1 MKVQTYNMKKIAF
14 TLTALAFLIQ
24 AYAQNAVP
32 RVQNEKKME
41 WWKEAKFGMFIHW
54 GIYSVPAGV
63 YQDKPVKGIGE
74 WIMNTA
80 KIPVAEYQKYAAQ
93 FNPDRY
99 DPEAWVKMAK
109 DAGMKYIIITS
120 KHHDGFAMFDS
131 KITTWDIMDASPYKK
146 DILKPLVDACRKA
159 GIKIGFYYSQ
169 AQDWTQPGGA
179 VSGGTW
185 DEAQKG
191 SFDSYL
197 DKVAIPQVKEILSN
211 YGEPDILWWD
221 TPQNMTPERAA
232 KFEAILKQHPSLIT
246 NNRLGGGYNG
256 DTETPEQFVP
266 STGFPGRNW
275 EACMT
280 INDTWG
286 FKSTDHDWKST
297 KTLIRNLTDIVSK
310 GGNFLLNVGPDSY
323 GQIPSA
329 SIERLAEMGKW
340 LTVNQESVYGTTA
353 SPFPYLSWG
362 RATRKQQKL
371 YLHIFENP
379 KDGKL
384 KVPMLNKVKKA
395 YLLSDAAKVLKTKRS
410 GGNLEIMLPNQLPDT
425 INTVVVLEFI
435 GEPNVAPSPVAGK
448 IITASS
454 EQPDAG
460 AQNLL
465 DGNRLTK
472 WEATKGQK
480 DAVLEIDL
488 AGNFEISTL
497 IVDEPWHPWEDKKQ
511 DIILE
516 YKRGNTWLP
525 VVKMTTGGIGL
536 IKNFTP
542 ISARYF
548 RLTVHNGQTPPTLL
562 EWQLYGA
569 E

>member
-1 MKVQTYNMKKIAF
+1 MKKIAF
-14 TLTALAFLIQ
+14 TLMALFFLMQ
-24 AYAQNAVP
+24 TYAQNTAPKLVD
-32 RVQNEKKME
+32 EKKME

-54 GIYSVPAGV
+54 GLYAVPAGV

-80 KIPVAEYQKYAAQ
+80 KIPVAEYQKYAPQ
-93 FNPDRY
+93 FNPDQY

-131 KITTWDIMDASPYKK
+131 KVTKWDIMDSSPYKK
-146 DILKPLVDACRKA
+146 DILKPLVEACRKA

-169 AQDWTQPGGA
+169 AQDWTHPGGA
-179 VSGGTW
+179 VSGGAW

-191 SFDSYL
+191 NFDTYL
-197 DKVAIPQVKEILSN
+197 DKVSISQVKEILSN

-232 KFEAILKQHPSLIT
+232 KFEAIIKYHPNLIT

-310 GGNFLLNVGPDSY
+310 GGNFLLNVGPDAR

-340 LTVNQESVYGTTA
+340 IKVNQEAIYGTTA

-371 YLHIFENP
+371 YLHVFDNP

-395 YLLSDAAKVLKTKRS
+395 YLLSDVAKELKTKRS
-410 GGNLEIMLPNQLPDT
+410 GKNLEIMLPGQLPDT

-435 GEPNVAPSPVAGK
+435 GEPDVAPSPVKGK
-448 IITASS
+448 NITASS
-454 EQPDAG
+454 EQPG
-460 AQNLL
+460 ANAKNLL
-465 DGNRLTK
+465 DANRLTK
-472 WEATKGQK
+472 WEAAKGQK
-480 DAVLEIDL
+480 DAILEIDL
-488 AGNFEISTL
+488 ARNFNISTL
-497 IVDEPWHPWEDKKQ
+497 IIDEPWHPWEDKKQ
-511 DIILE
+511 EITLE
-516 YKRGNTWLP
+516 YKKGEAWLP
-525 VVKMTTGGIGL
+525 VVKTTTGGIGFT
-536 IKNFTP
+536 KNFEPVT
-542 ISARYF
+542 ARYF
-548 RLTVHNGQTPPTLL
+548 RLNLHNGQTQPTLL
-562 EWQLYGA
+562 EWQLYGP